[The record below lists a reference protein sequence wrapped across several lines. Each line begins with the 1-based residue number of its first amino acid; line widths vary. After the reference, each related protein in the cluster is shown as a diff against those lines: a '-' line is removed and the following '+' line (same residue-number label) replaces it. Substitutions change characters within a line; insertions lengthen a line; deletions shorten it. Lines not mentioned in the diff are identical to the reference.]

1 MLLLADFTLAIES
14 VVLKTLYQ
22 YDKITEYLYFIRE
35 ENIMAT
41 REKFSSRLGF
51 ILVSAGCAIGIG
63 NVWKFPYITGMYGGA
78 GFILMYLAFL
88 VVLGLPIMVCE
99 FTVGR
104 GSTMGMGKA
113 FEKLEPQGTKWHHL
127 KWISILGSYLLMMFY
142 TMVGGWMLYYAY
154 IEATGKLAGLSSDAV
169 SGAFSNMLSSPQTM
183 AFWAIIAIL
192 ISFGACAFGVQKGV
206 EKVTKVMM
214 LLLLILM
221 IALTV
226 NSVFLPNA
234 SKGINFYLVPDFKSI
249 QKAGF
254 GNAVFAAMSQA
265 FFTLSLGIGA
275 MEIFGSYLDRKKRI
289 TGEAINIVLLDTF
302 VALMAGFI
310 IIPACFSFG
319 VQPDSGP
326 SLLFITLPNL
336 FNNMK
341 GGRIWGTL
349 FFIFMSFAAL
359 STIIAVFENIVAMF
373 MDMAGW
379 SRKKSVA
386 VNFILITALSMPAIL
401 GFNLLSNI
409 QPLGE
414 GSTIMDLEDFLVSS
428 NLLPLGS
435 LVFVMFCVRKN
446 GWGFENFIKEANNG
460 DGIKFPHWIRLYMQ
474 YILPIIVTIIYLKGY
489 YDTFKNKGTGLLIFW
504 MCFAC
509 ALLLVIFTIS
519 IFTGRKKKA

>member
-1 MLLLADFTLAIES
+1 MIKFKNILAIRKE
-14 VVLKTLYQ
+14 KY
-22 YDKITEYLYFIRE
+22 
-35 ENIMAT
+35 MAT
-41 REKFSSRLGF
+41 REQFGSRLGF

-78 GFILMYLAFL
+78 AFILMYLAFL
-88 VVLGLPIMVCE
+88 VILGLPIMVCE

-104 GSTMGMGKA
+104 GSQMGMGKA
-113 FEKLEPQGTKWHHL
+113 FEKLEPKGTKWHHL

-154 IEATGKLAGLSSDAV
+154 MEATGKLAGLDNTAV
-169 SGAFSNMLSSPQTM
+169 SGAFSNMLSTPQTM
-183 AFWAIIAIL
+183 ALWAIVAIV

-214 LLLLILM
+214 ILLLVLM
-221 IALTV
+221 IALAV

-234 SKGINFYLVPDFKSI
+234 SEGIKFYLVPDFKSVKQVGI
-249 QKAGF
+249 

-275 MEIFGSYLDRKKRI
+275 MEIFGSYLDKKKRI
-289 TGEAINIVLLDTF
+289 TGEAVNIVLLDTF

-310 IIPACFSFG
+310 IIPACFAFG

-336 FNNMK
+336 FNSMR

-359 STIIAVFENIVAMF
+359 STIIAVFENIIAMF
-373 MDMAGW
+373 MDMCSW

-386 VNFILITALSMPAIL
+386 VNFVLITALSMPAIL

-414 GSTIMDLEDFLVSS
+414 GSSIMDLEDFLVSS

-435 LVFVMFCVRKN
+435 LAFVMFCVRKN

-474 YILPIIVTIIYLKGY
+474 YILPVIVTIIYLKGY
-489 YDTFKNKGTGLLIFW
+489 YDTFKSKGTAMLVGWFIFAAFLL
-504 MCFAC
+504 A
-509 ALLLVIFTIS
+509 VIFGIS